1 MADLKSPA
9 VERAR
14 RSLGDGVPSMADMFG
29 DAAFQFEAAAAGD
42 DPVWSA
48 VCGMRCVLFGMECS
62 RFETLPAH
70 LLDRLE
76 VAIDGVRPV
85 LVRETEGFIAPAG
98 VDIGLGSLSGLLR
111 LFRMSPDDLQ
121 EAVGP
126 LDEDRVDHASA
137 LVDELDLLTRRRRIA
152 ARGNLLAG
160 MIAAVNTDLRA
171 RGPLN

>member
-1 MADLKSPA
+1 MADLKAPA
-9 VERAR
+9 TERAK
-14 RSLGDGVPSMADMFG
+14 RSLGDAVPSMADMFG
-29 DAAFQFEAAAAGD
+29 DAAIQFEAAVAGD

-62 RFETLPAH
+62 RFATLPTP

-76 VAIDGVRPV
+76 AAIEAAQPV
-85 LVRETEGFIAPAG
+85 LMRETSGRVAPSDL
-98 VDIGLGSLSGLLR
+98 DIGLGSLSGLLR
-111 LFRMSPDDLQ
+111 LFRMSPDDVQ
-121 EAVGP
+121 AAIGP

-171 RGPLN
+171 RGTLN